1 MNPPIDEV
9 KIRDYCQHH
18 KLQRPDLNIKKMLMA
33 VVFVMSIVCIVSYSL
48 HLLVGL
54 SFFLCIDVFLCIV
67 TTCYASDILR
77 LLIKCYQHYATEGI
91 RRQCSCMP
99 SCSEYALLALDKY
112 IWPKALWKIWR
123 RVTHTC
129 SMPGYHIDYP

>member
-1 MNPPIDEV
+1 MNPPIDEG

-18 KLQRPDLNIKKMLMA
+18 ELQRPDLNIKKMLVI
-33 VVFVMSIVCIVSYSL
+33 VVLVMSIMCIVSYSL
-48 HLLVGL
+48 YLLAGF
-54 SFFLCIDVFLCIV
+54 SFFLCLDVLLCTV
-67 TTCYASDILR
+67 TICYGSDILR
-77 LLIKCYQHYATEGI
+77 FLVKCYQHYATENI

>member
-1 MNPPIDEV
+1 MNLSIDEE
-9 KIRDYCQHH
+9 KIREYCLHH
-18 KLQRPDLNIKKMLMA
+18 ELQRPDLNINKVLMIF
-33 VVFVMSIVCIVSYSL
+33 VFVIFFVCVVSYSL
-48 HLLVGL
+48 YLLAGL
-54 SFFLCIDVFLCIV
+54 SFFLCFDVFLCTIA
-67 TTCYASDILR
+67 TCYASAILKF
-77 LLIKCYQHYATEGI
+77 LVQCYQHYARESV

-112 IWPKALWKIWR
+112 IWPKALWKTWR

>member
-1 MNPPIDEV
+1 MNLPIDEE
-9 KIRDYCQHH
+9 KIRDYCLHH
-18 KLQRPDLNIKKMLMA
+18 ELQRPDLNIEKVLVT
-33 VVFVMSIVCIVSYSL
+33 VVFVILIVGIVSYSL
-48 HLLVGL
+48 CLLAGL
-54 SFFLCIDVFLCIV
+54 TFFLCFDTLLCTITACYGSVILKFLV
-67 TTCYASDILR
+67 
-77 LLIKCYQHYATEGI
+77 KCYQHYATEST

-112 IWPKALWKIWR
+112 IWPKALWKTWR